1 MHATLM
7 MIRIELDGS
16 GRNLGFFVRS
26 TYSQLCRN
34 EYGHNFKQIWKA
46 KLPLELKVF
55 MCLSLQEAILTK
67 YSVQK
72 ETGTGVL
79 LVPFA
84 QKRNV

>member
-1 MHATLM
+1 
-7 MIRIELDGS
+7 
-16 GRNLGFFVRS
+16 
-26 TYSQLCRN
+26 
-34 EYGHNFKQIWKA
+34 
-46 KLPLELKVF
+46 